1 MIASN
6 QGHDFWG
13 SSSSTLSWVGSLNL
27 ALFSPFVSYPPLLE
41 AVWVPARCFSP
52 WTFSLPTSY
61 FAIERLP
68 DHQISAMR
76 LWLVVFYVLN
86 CNRCPFAVSDW
97 VNFSRRPCE
106 VTIIIAWKLPPLW
119 GITMYYQKK
128 PGPGISWYIQVY
140 PMFTPISSYF
150 HDFNR
155 KWSVIP
161 MGKPYRQGLLR
172 LSGVP

>member
-41 AVWVPARCFSP
+41 AAWVPARCFSP

-97 VNFSRRPCE
+97 VNFSRWETGPARWPSSSRE
-106 VTIIIAWKLPPLW
+106 IATFMRYYHVLPV
-119 GITMYYQKK
+119 YQV
-128 PGPGISWYIQVY
+128 QVY
-140 PMFTPISSYF
+140 LGIPHVHTCFILFPM
-150 HDFNR
+150 DFNR
-155 KWSVIP
+155 KWSVIS
-161 MGKPYRQGLLR
+161 MGKPHRQGLLR